1 MTAWVSLAFFLL
13 GLFLSTL
20 ISILLKKDEPLKK
33 KVRNVPERIAILI
46 PARNESKVIE
56 SLLISI
62 ENQSSSILKDVYV
75 IVEDEHDKT
84 VDIVKKHHM
93 NYFVRQNLKLK
104 TKGYALQ
111 EMIEYLHHQ
120 NKTYDM
126 YFIFDAD
133 NILDKDY
140 LKYI

>member
-84 VDIVKKHHM
+84 VDIVKK
-93 NYFVRQNLKLK
+93 LK
-104 TKGYALQ
+104 
-111 EMIEYLHHQ
+111 
-120 NKTYDM
+120 DM
-126 YFIFDAD
+126 LY
-133 NILDKDY
+133 K
-140 LKYI
+140 K